1 MKNLIKPYK
10 KSTGGKSNVL
20 ITLLLAILFLMPTL
34 GAKAQTKEPYIV
46 LKDGTATFYYN
57 SSKPNGALPIQSQRD
72 DANWPADTRNSVA
85 KVVFDASF
93 KDYEPTS
100 CAHWFYNF
108 KNLTEISGIK
118 ENLNTAN
125 VTTMERM
132 FEGCSSLT
140 TLDVSNFN
148 TANVTD
154 MGSMFYRCGSL
165 TTLDVSNINTA
176 NVTDMG
182 LLFYYCSSLTTLDL
196 SNFNTANVTDMW
208 CMFNG
213 CSRLN
218 TIFVGDDWSTDA
230 VTFSESMFSYCPN
243 LYGGKGTAYENHAVD
258 ISYARVDG
266 GADNP
271 GYFTKSGDPVYD
283 GPKTYVNIKDG
294 TATFYYNSSKPEGAL
309 SIQSQFSDP
318 NWSDTRNSVTKVVF
332 DDSFKD
338 YKPTSCAYWFWNF
351 NNLTEISGM
360 KENLNT
366 ANVTDMSYMFSR
378 CSRLTTLDLS
388 NFNTANVKDMWCMF
402 SHCSRLTTL
411 DLSNFNTANVTN
423 MCNMFSDCSSL
434 TTLDLSNFNTANVT
448 DMSYMFYG
456 CSHLTTLDLCNF
468 NTANATDMRN
478 MFYGCSGLKSIFVG
492 DGWSTSAV
500 TSSDVMFEGCAKLYG
515 GKGTAYN
522 ANITDATYA
531 KIDGGVENPG
541 YFTKSGDPVFIPL
554 FAYAIV
560 KDGIATFYYNEQKT
574 DGALPMRTEMDDKNW
589 TSSIR
594 SSITKVVFDKS
605 FKDYKPTKL
614 SYWFNSMENLT
625 EISGMENLNTE
636 NVEYMSAMFQF
647 SKNLTSIDLSGFNTA
662 KVTDM
667 TRLFYG
673 CENLESIFVGDNW
686 STASV
691 TKSSSMFEDCT
702 KLCGGK
708 GTAYNV
714 DITDATYAKI
724 DGGKDAPGYFTKSGE
739 PAFKKVVSI
748 EIATA
753 PKTEYTEGEDFSA
766 ADGILSLVYNTG
778 FKESIDLSKATITG
792 YDKNKVGEQ
801 TLKIAYEGFETELK
815 VTVKANQPTPVSSV
829 ADSPSIKVWSYN
841 STIYIETLP
850 DTKYTIIDL
859 NGRTIKSAT
868 TKATKEEVN
877 INKSGVFVVVI
888 NGKSFKIAL

>member
-1 MKNLIKPYK
+1 MNKP
-10 KSTGGKSNVL
+10 
-20 ITLLLAILFLMPTL
+20 IIFTLLLAILFLMPTL
-34 GAKAQTKEPYIV
+34 GAKAQTNEPYVV

-57 SSKPNGALPIQSQRD
+57 SSKHNGALPIQSKWD
-72 DANWPADTRNSVA
+72 DANWPEDTRNSVT

-100 CAHWFYNF
+100 CAYWFYYL

-118 ENLNTAN
+118 ENLNTETVTDMEEMFDYCRRLTTLDVSNFNTAN
-125 VTTMERM
+125 VKNMRSM
-132 FEGCSSLT
+132 FRDCSSLT

-154 MGSMFYRCGSL
+154 MWGMFY
-165 TTLDVSNINTA
+165 N
-176 NVTDMG
+176 
-182 LLFYYCSSLTTLDL
+182 CSSLTTLDV
-196 SNFNTANVTDMW
+196 SNFNTANVTDMSW
-208 CMFNG
+208 MF
-213 CSRLN
+213 
-218 TIFVGDDWSTDA
+218 
-230 VTFSESMFSYCPN
+230 
-243 LYGGKGTAYENHAVD
+243 
-258 ISYARVDG
+258 
-266 GADNP
+266 
-271 GYFTKSGDPVYD
+271 GY
-283 GPKTYVNIKDG
+283 
-294 TATFYYNSSKPEGAL
+294 
-309 SIQSQFSDP
+309 
-318 NWSDTRNSVTKVVF
+318 
-332 DDSFKD
+332 
-338 YKPTSCAYWFWNF
+338 
-351 NNLTEISGM
+351 
-360 KENLNT
+360 
-366 ANVTDMSYMFSR
+366 
-378 CSRLTTLDLS
+378 SRLTTLDLS
-388 NFNTANVKDMWCMF
+388 NFNTAN
-402 SHCSRLTTL
+402 
-411 DLSNFNTANVTN
+411 
-423 MCNMFSDCSSL
+423 
-434 TTLDLSNFNTANVT
+434 
-448 DMSYMFYG
+448 
-456 CSHLTTLDLCNF
+456 
-468 NTANATDMRN
+468 ATDMRY
-478 MFYGCSGLKSIFVG
+478 MFYGCSGLNAIFIG
-492 DGWSTSAV
+492 DNWSTASV
-500 TSSDVMFEGCAKLYG
+500 TKSSGMFKDCTKLYG

-522 ANITDATYA
+522 ADITDATYA

-541 YFTKSGDPVFIPL
+541 YFTKSGDPAFDPHKP
-554 FAYAIV
+554 YAIV
-560 KDGIATFYYNEQKT
+560 KDGVVTFYSGISVP

-594 SSITKVVFDKS
+594 SSITKVVFDES
-605 FKDYKPTKL
+605 FKDYKPVKL

-691 TKSSSMFEDCT
+691 TKSSGMFDDCA
-702 KLCGGK
+702 KLYGGK
-708 GTAYNV
+708 GTAYNA

-739 PAFKKVVSI
+739 PAFKIVIVSI

-815 VTVKANQPTPVSSV
+815 VTVKEKEKENPPTPVSSTP
-829 ADSPSIKVWSYN
+829 DTQSDIKVWSSN
-841 STIYIETLP
+841 STIFIESAP

-859 NGRTIKSAT
+859 NGRTLKSAT
-868 TKATKEEVN
+868 TKSTKEEIK
-877 INKSGVFVVVI
+877 INKSGVLIVLIGNTAYKVA
-888 NGKSFKIAL
+888 N